1 MSAADDAYKRLLA
14 ARQYWENLSP
24 AAREE
29 YEKAEKKKSER
40 ARIKR
45 RMWKPF

>member
-1 MSAADDAYKRLLA
+1 MSAADDAYARLLA
-14 ARQYWENLSP
+14 ARQYWEGLSP

-29 YEKAEKKKSER
+29 YEKAEKAKSER
-40 ARIKR
+40 VRIKR